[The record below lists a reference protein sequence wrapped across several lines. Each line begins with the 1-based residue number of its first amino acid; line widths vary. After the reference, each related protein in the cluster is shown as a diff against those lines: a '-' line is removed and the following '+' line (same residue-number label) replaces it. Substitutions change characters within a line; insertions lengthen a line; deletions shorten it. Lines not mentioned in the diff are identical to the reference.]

1 MKTSITTL
9 VLSFLAVPCLA
20 QVNISVLPGGSVQLG
35 GPSSPGQQ
43 YFMERSFDLAQWHRR
58 GSIVPGTGGNIP
70 WSDAPGAIRA
80 FYRIASGPL
89 VAHRVFGFDF
99 EPYVDGQDPRLH
111 TQISRVQMEQRMRLL
126 IPYTDWIRTFRTVD
140 GFEVAGAVAHQLG
153 FSAALGAWIGPETT
167 PGGIQANQQNITNLI
182 AAGQAGEADLLIV
195 GSEALLRNDV
205 PAATLISYMNQVR
218 AVVPSIPITT
228 ADVYGK
234 FIDNPNVINA
244 CDILMVNI
252 YPFWELQ
259 SIEDS
264 MANVHRNFHNT
275 KINALGK
282 PVWISEAGWPSA
294 GQTVGAAVPSPANAA
309 AFFHRFV
316 TWSRANNVP
325 SFYFEAFNETWKATS
340 GEGAVGSNWGVW
352 DKDGILKAG
361 MQTIFDTQFS
371 PSDWN
376 ATIHGAGT
384 PAIAFTSVPALGSG
398 GQYISGTVNHVAPF
412 DVLVVLYIKVNGMW
426 YGAKPYSNR
435 PYTAVGTGGGWT
447 TLFDTGGNDIN
458 ASEFAAFLFPKSY
471 VPQAVGNVASLP
483 AALAANALAMA
494 TASRP

>member
-1 MKTSITTL
+1 ML
-9 VLSFLAVPCLA
+9 VLLVLTIPCVA
-20 QVNISVLPGGSVQLG
+20 QVNISLLPGGSVQLG
-35 GPSSPGQQ
+35 HPSNPGQQ
-43 YFMERSFDLAQWHRR
+43 YFMERSFDLVQWHRR
-58 GSIVPGTGGNIP
+58 GSIAPGTGGSIP
-70 WSDAPGAIRA
+70 WSDVPGANRA

-89 VAHRVFGFDF
+89 IAHRVFGFDF

-111 TQISRVQMEQRMRLL
+111 TQISRAQMEQRMRLL

-140 GFEVAGAVAHQLG
+140 GFESAGTVARQLG

-167 PGGIQANQQNITNLI
+167 SEGIQSNQQNINNLI

-195 GSEALLRNDV
+195 GSEVLLRNDV
-205 PAATLISYMNQVR
+205 PAASLISYMNQVR
-218 AVVPSIPITT
+218 AAVPAIPVTT
-228 ADVYGK
+228 ADVYSRL
-234 FIDNPNVINA
+234 IDNPNVVNA

-252 YPFWELQ
+252 YPFWEAQ
-259 SIEDS
+259 SIDDS
-264 MANVHRNFHNT
+264 IANVHRNFYNT
-275 KINALGK
+275 KVNASGK

-294 GQTVGAAVPSPANAA
+294 GQTVGAAVPSLTNAA
-309 AFFHRFV
+309 AFFQRFV
-316 TWSRANNVP
+316 SWARANNVP

-352 DKDGILKAG
+352 DKDGVLKEG

-371 PSDWN
+371 PANWN
-376 ATIHGAGT
+376 APINGAGT
-384 PAIAFTSVPALGSG
+384 PSIALTSVPVLGSG

-412 DVLVVLYIKVNGMW
+412 DVFVVLYIKVNGLW

-435 PYTAVGTGGGWT
+435 PFTAVNTSGAWT
-447 TLFDTGGNDIN
+447 TLFVTGGNDIN
-458 ASEFAAFLFPKSY
+458 ASEFVAYLFPKDY

-483 AALAANALAMA
+483 AALAANALAVV